1 MKLAHNS
8 VMGNY
13 FLFLFNFI
21 ISKFKYRNVFL
32 NSMVVKN
39 LEKLKGIKI
48 ISNFLLIISVL
59 MIAVSIMRTEMNIS
73 TILLVLGI
81 ILFFIW
87 FLTYFSIGEKIN
99 NQIKKKRGK

>member
-1 MKLAHNS
+1 
-8 VMGNY
+8 
-13 FLFLFNFI
+13 
-21 ISKFKYRNVFL
+21 
-32 NSMVVKN
+32 MVLKN
-39 LEKLKGIKI
+39 LEKLKGIKM

-87 FLTYFSIGEKIN
+87 FLTYFSIVEKIN